1 MKIVFNFFLWFFRCA
16 RSSSSR
22 SWTQSGRRPR
32 QWRASGLISLSRY
45 SQGRRTNKNRG
56 RTAKRVGGLQ
66 VFAGIVIW
74 AQGSNIIF
82 FFIFYYIVPVL
93 KRFKL
98 KKMSQLKSLVG
109 KSTAHG
115 SGSAHPKLFF
125 FFKFLRF
132 FFLGKIY
139 VINVI

>member
-56 RTAKRVGGLQ
+56 RTTKRVGGLQ

-98 KKMSQLKSLVG
+98 KKMSQLKSLVE
-109 KSTAHG
+109 KVRLMILALHTQSY
-115 SGSAHPKLFF
+115 
-125 FFKFLRF
+125 F
-132 FFLGKIY
+132 FFLIPQ
-139 VINVI
+139 IFFPRQNLCN